1 MNLARFRKFYN
12 SLENMIIHISF
23 FFFRK
28 TRDSL
33 IKITRHNFSLFS
45 REVELNGECR
55 NSIEYIE
62 ARYSILLANVSY

>member
-45 REVELNGECR
+45 REVELKREFD
-55 NSIEYIE
+55 
-62 ARYSILLANVSY
+62 